1 MIEKNEQT
9 EILKYLLGQR
19 YRAEKRKKQLDDRLE
34 EMNERKQS
42 PVGYG
47 GYTSVPKSQ
56 GKKEGESFMVFRISE
71 IEDRICRQKQEIE
84 NAVVRVMNIIEYLPL
99 NSIER
104 EICELRHIDMKPWST
119 ISAEIPMSRSQ
130 VNRRYNAA
138 IDILLNHRGIQK
150 MIAKNE
156 KEFLQ
161 WKMERKFRNHKNN
174 SKKIVRNKKPENKS
188 EKNQEKRKKNK
199 KI

>member
-1 MIEKNEQT
+1 MIEKNEQA

-42 PVGYG
+42 PIGTG
-47 GYTSVPKSQ
+47 GYNSTPKNH
-56 GKKEGESFMVFRISE
+56 GKKAGEAFMLLHISE

-84 NAVVRVMNIIEYLPL
+84 NAVVRVMNMIEYLPL

-104 EICELRHIDMKPWST
+104 EICELRHIDLKSWGV

-130 VNRRYNAA
+130 VNRRYNVA
-138 IDILLNHRGIQK
+138 IDMLLNNRGIQK
-150 MIAKNE
+150 LIAKNE
-156 KEFLQ
+156 KEYLQ
-161 WKMERKFRNHKNN
+161 WKMERKFRNQKSN

-188 EKNQEKRKKNK
+188 EKNSEKKKKNK
-199 KI
+199 K